1 MRAAERSQDSGS
13 RLLAS
18 VGTDQGASGLAESRP
33 LFIFSPKCSCMGSG
47 SYHHSRLILRPIHV
61 PSVLPLDD
69 QPGRVSMPASFRS
82 LSHASGS
89 AGLQEEPLQCLQP
102 PSHSLQKPV
111 RTSLKKRPET
121 SSSLLT
127 FWLRGTGVQ
136 GSKSR
141 LASKNQGKVSDG
153 CQLGWKH
160 PESTGVWAP
169 AHMACKFAWSTSV
182 GAEAV
187 RDSTRPRSP
196 SGTGNLHR
204 IVLVGTSLSLPGS
217 Y

>member
-1 MRAAERSQDSGS
+1 MWAAERSQDSGS

-47 SYHHSRLILRPIHV
+47 SYHHSRLRQRPIHV
-61 PSVLPLDD
+61 LSVLPLGD
-69 QPGRVSMPASFRS
+69 QPGGVSTPASFWS

-102 PSHSLQKPV
+102 SPSHSLQKPV
-111 RTSLKKRPET
+111 RTGLKKTPET

-136 GSKSR
+136 GSKTR
-141 LASKNQGKVSDG
+141 LAPRNQGKVSGG
-153 CQLGWKH
+153 CRLGRKH
-160 PESTGVWAP
+160 PESTRV
-169 AHMACKFAWSTSV
+169 
-182 GAEAV
+182 
-187 RDSTRPRSP
+187 
-196 SGTGNLHR
+196 
-204 IVLVGTSLSLPGS
+204 
-217 Y
+217 